1 MAHVSG
7 HTKVSGNI
15 PRSGIAPVSVM
26 AARAVI
32 GTKSMHWEGGNLT
45 GRNATQ
51 NLTYPLNVEDDPQQG
66 HYIIFE
72 ILKQDKAKL
81 AARKALKSV
90 QGKLAEIKAE
100 LNTTDSNLG
109 LDQSGAGDPAV
120 VGGFGGLVGGLV
132 QTGVNAY
139 QATREPHSGPNSL
152 QVARNATV
160 AMPVCIALYMPPS
173 VQVSYGAKYAD
184 QEIGVMAE
192 SANAAIRAFMNT
204 EGDWTAKTAVA
215 AGTAIGGAASG
226 LANWAKKALP
236 AGGEAIFAINSGSI
250 ITPRMELMFE
260 GITRRNFSFSFIFIP
275 KSEQEANVIDQ
286 IVKEFK
292 YHMASNYGGLGMGG
306 VDGVRE
312 MEIPDFFNIRYMYQG
327 HQNQYLNKIKQ
338 CVLQTAAV
346 EYGSDRYKAY
356 AGGRPQT
363 TKLNLS
369 FQELEIIT
377 KDYINQGY

>member
-1 MAHVSG
+1 
-7 HTKVSGNI
+7 
-15 PRSGIAPVSVM
+15 
-26 AARAVI
+26 
-32 GTKSMHWEGGNLT
+32 
-45 GRNATQ
+45 
-51 NLTYPLNVEDDPQQG
+51 
-66 HYIIFE
+66 
-72 ILKQDKAKL
+72 
-81 AARKALKSV
+81 
-90 QGKLAEIKAE
+90 
-100 LNTTDSNLG
+100 
-109 LDQSGAGDPAV
+109 
-120 VGGFGGLVGGLV
+120 
-132 QTGVNAY
+132 
-139 QATREPHSGPNSL
+139 
-152 QVARNATV
+152 
-160 AMPVCIALYMPPS
+160 MPVCIALYMPPS

-215 AGTAIGGAASG
+215 AGTTIGGAASG
-226 LANWAKKALP
+226 IANWAKQKLP

-260 GITRRNFSFSFIFIP
+260 GITRRNFSFNFIFIP
-275 KSEQEANVIDQ
+275 KSEQEANVIDL

-363 TKLNLS
+363 TKLSLS

-377 KDYINQGY
+377 KDYIEQGY